1 MKTFAYTFFLSFVL
15 VFSIYADTAY
25 PVIVV
30 AQDGSGDFITI
41 QDAINSVRDFTP
53 VPRVIHIKKGIY
65 YEKVEIP
72 SWKCDIT
79 LKGDGP
85 EETLIY
91 YDDYASLRRMGTFRT
106 YTLQIRGNRVTLENL
121 TVENRAG
128 RVGQAVALHVEG
140 DCVAVRNCRLLG
152 NQDTLFTGNENS
164 RQYYDRCYIEGT
176 TDYIFGPATCWFD
189 HCILHS
195 KSDSYITAASTPENH
210 KNGYVFYKC
219 NLTAAE
225 GVVNVYLGRPW
236 RPYASVVFLECRM
249 GKHIRPEGWHN
260 WRNAANEK
268 TARYAEYASAGEGAD
283 PESRV
288 SWSSQLDED
297 DVSLYIPESVL
308 EGDWFRK
315 TCVESVYKKSS

>member
-1 MKTFAYTFFLSFVL
+1 
-15 VFSIYADTAY
+15 
-25 PVIVV
+25 
-30 AQDGSGDFITI
+30 
-41 QDAINSVRDFTP
+41 
-53 VPRVIHIKKGIY
+53 
-65 YEKVEIP
+65 
-72 SWKCDIT
+72 
-79 LKGDGP
+79 
-85 EETLIY
+85 
-91 YDDYASLRRMGTFRT
+91 MGTFRT

-268 TARYAEYASAGEGAD
+268 TARYAEYASAGEGTD

-308 EGDWFRK
+308 GGDWFRK
-315 TCVESVYKKSS
+315 TCVESVYKKSL

>member
-1 MKTFAYTFFLSFVL
+1 MKTFACTFFLSFVL

-268 TARYAEYASAGEGAD
+268 IARYAEYASAGEGAD

>member
-1 MKTFAYTFFLSFVL
+1 MKTFACTFFLSFVL

-53 VPRVIHIKKGIY
+53 VPRVIHMKKGIY

>member
-1 MKTFAYTFFLSFVL
+1 MKTFACTFFLSFVL

-53 VPRVIHIKKGIY
+53 EPRVIHIKKGIY

>member
-1 MKTFAYTFFLSFVL
+1 MKTFACTFFLSFVL

-79 LKGDGP
+79 LKGDGL

-236 RPYASVVFLECRM
+236 RPSSVVFLECRM

>member
-1 MKTFAYTFFLSFVL
+1 MKTFACTFFLSFVL

-79 LKGDGP
+79 LKGDGL

-249 GKHIRPEGWHN
+249 G
-260 WRNAANEK
+260 
-268 TARYAEYASAGEGAD
+268 
-283 PESRV
+283 
-288 SWSSQLDED
+288 
-297 DVSLYIPESVL
+297 
-308 EGDWFRK
+308 
-315 TCVESVYKKSS
+315 

>member
-1 MKTFAYTFFLSFVL
+1 MKTFACTFFLSFVL

-308 EGDWFRK
+308 GGDWVRK

>member
-1 MKTFAYTFFLSFVL
+1 MKTFACTFFLSFVL

-308 EGDWFRK
+308 GGDWFRK
-315 TCVESVYKKSS
+315 TCVESVY

>member
-1 MKTFAYTFFLSFVL
+1 M
-15 VFSIYADTAY
+15 
-25 PVIVV
+25 
-30 AQDGSGDFITI
+30 
-41 QDAINSVRDFTP
+41 
-53 VPRVIHIKKGIY
+53 
-65 YEKVEIP
+65 
-72 SWKCDIT
+72 
-79 LKGDGP
+79 
-85 EETLIY
+85 IY

>member
-1 MKTFAYTFFLSFVL
+1 MKTFACTFFLSFVL

-236 RPYASVVFLECRM
+236 RPYASVVFLECKM
-249 GKHIRPEGWHN
+249 GRHIRPEGWHN
-260 WRNAANEK
+260 WRNAENEK
-268 TARYAEYASAGEGAD
+268 TARYAEYASIGEGAN

-288 SWSSQLDED
+288 SWSLQLDKD

-308 EGDWFRK
+308 GGDWFRK
-315 TCVESVYKKSS
+315 TCIESVYKKSS

>member
-1 MKTFAYTFFLSFVL
+1 MKTFACTFFLSLVL

-219 NLTAAE
+219 
-225 GVVNVYLGRPW
+225 R
-236 RPYASVVFLECRM
+236 RSC
-249 GKHIRPEGWHN
+249 
-260 WRNAANEK
+260 
-268 TARYAEYASAGEGAD
+268 
-283 PESRV
+283 
-288 SWSSQLDED
+288 
-297 DVSLYIPESVL
+297 
-308 EGDWFRK
+308 
-315 TCVESVYKKSS
+315 

>member
-1 MKTFAYTFFLSFVL
+1 MKTFACTFFLSFVL

-164 RQYYDRCYIEGT
+164 RQYYDRC
-176 TDYIFGPATCWFD
+176 
-189 HCILHS
+189 
-195 KSDSYITAASTPENH
+195 
-210 KNGYVFYKC
+210 
-219 NLTAAE
+219 
-225 GVVNVYLGRPW
+225 
-236 RPYASVVFLECRM
+236 
-249 GKHIRPEGWHN
+249 
-260 WRNAANEK
+260 
-268 TARYAEYASAGEGAD
+268 
-283 PESRV
+283 
-288 SWSSQLDED
+288 
-297 DVSLYIPESVL
+297 
-308 EGDWFRK
+308 
-315 TCVESVYKKSS
+315 

>member
-1 MKTFAYTFFLSFVL
+1 MKTFACTFFLSFVL

>member
-1 MKTFAYTFFLSFVL
+1 MKTFACTFFLSFVL

-297 DVSLYIPESVL
+297 DVFIYSRICFGRGLV
-308 EGDWFRK
+308 
-315 TCVESVYKKSS
+315 

>member
-1 MKTFAYTFFLSFVL
+1 MKTFACTFFLSFVL
-15 VFSIYADTAY
+15 VFSIYADIAY

-308 EGDWFRK
+308 GGDWFRK

>member
-1 MKTFAYTFFLSFVL
+1 MKTFACTFFLSFVL

-79 LKGDGP
+79 LKGDGL

-121 TVENRAG
+121 TVETRAG